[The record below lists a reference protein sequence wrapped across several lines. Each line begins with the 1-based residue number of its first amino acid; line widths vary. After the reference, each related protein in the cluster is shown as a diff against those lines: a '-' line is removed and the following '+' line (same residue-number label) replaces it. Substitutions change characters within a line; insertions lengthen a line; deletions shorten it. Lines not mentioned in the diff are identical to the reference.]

1 MMLRD
6 VHPFGGNVRLLAL
19 LLIAFAVFAAACS
32 STPTQESAGEYV
44 SDAAITAKV
53 KTAIMLDPKLTGAD
67 IRAETYKG
75 VVALSGFVDST
86 EVAYRATAVVSA
98 VRGVRSVRN
107 NLIVKTRIRS

>member
-1 MMLRD
+1 MTPPEVRP
-6 VHPFGGNVRLLAL
+6 HENPRLLTL
-19 LLIAFAVFAAACS
+19 LLIALTVFATACS

-44 SDAAITAKV
+44 DDAAITAKV
-53 KTAIMLDPKLTGAD
+53 KAAILLDPKLTGSD

-75 VVALSGFVDST
+75 VVALSGFVDSP